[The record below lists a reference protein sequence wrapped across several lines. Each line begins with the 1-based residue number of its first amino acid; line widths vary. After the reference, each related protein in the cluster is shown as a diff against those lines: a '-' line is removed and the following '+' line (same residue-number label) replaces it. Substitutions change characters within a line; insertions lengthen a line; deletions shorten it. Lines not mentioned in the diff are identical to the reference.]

1 MQGKAFLDTNVLV
14 YLFTDK
20 EPIKAKQALSV
31 ALTSRIVISTQVL
44 QELANVLTKK
54 YHQTI
59 EQVVATLE
67 VCMKA
72 GELHTNTHQ
81 TIVKALSI
89 KKSHKFSFY
98 DSLIVAA
105 AIDSGCQTLFSED
118 LQHEQQIIDGLR
130 VVNPFLAEIDG
141 LIID

>member
-1 MQGKAFLDTNVLV
+1 MKDKVFLDTNVLV
-14 YLFTDK
+14 YCFTNK
-20 EPIKAKQALSV
+20 EPMKAKQALSA
-31 ALTSRIVISTQVL
+31 ALNSKVVISTQVL
-44 QELANVLTKK
+44 QELANVFTKK
-54 YHQTI
+54 YHQPI

-67 VCMKA
+67 GMNTS
-72 GELHTNTHQ
+72 ELHTNTWQ
-81 TIVKALSI
+81 TIVTALSI

-130 VVNPFLAEIDG
+130 VVNPFFAEV
-141 LIID
+141 